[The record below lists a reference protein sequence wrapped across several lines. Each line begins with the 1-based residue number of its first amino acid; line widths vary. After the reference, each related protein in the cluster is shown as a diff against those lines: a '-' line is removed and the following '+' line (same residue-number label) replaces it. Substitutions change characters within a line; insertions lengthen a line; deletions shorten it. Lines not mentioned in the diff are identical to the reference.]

1 MKFNYQ
7 ARTREGEIQMGIV
20 EAASQEAA
28 LSILQKYGL
37 YVTYLKEVAKPPF
50 YAREVKLL
58 RGVSRKDIVIF
69 SRQLSIMFKSGVPLA
84 EALRVMVRQT
94 SNLDFREKILKIAE
108 KVEGGTALSQALQ
121 LHPRE
126 FSTFYVNMVKSG
138 EVGGKLSDSLNYL
151 ADHLEREYNLQSK
164 IQGAMVYPVFVLFL
178 FLIIAVV
185 MGIFVLPG
193 LVEIISST
201 GQELSWLTKAVLF
214 FSEVFSKDWWII
226 ILVLF
231 GLGFFF
237 FRYFKTP
244 QGKKAFDKY
253 ILMVPGIGTLFKK
266 IYLSRFAE
274 NLSTLIAAGLP
285 IAKALEVTSDVVG
298 SEVYRSIIL
307 KTMEEV
313 RKGEP
318 ISSVLERYPE
328 TVTPFFIQMTLVGE
342 KSGQLDNILLNVVN
356 FYSQDVDRTVESF
369 TRLLEP
375 ILIIILGIGV
385 GGFAVSILLP
395 LYQTLGTF

>member
-7 ARTREGEIQMGIV
+7 ARTKEGEVQAGIV

-37 YVTYLKEVAKPPF
+37 YVTHLKEIIPPPF
-50 YAREVKLL
+50 YAKEIRIF

-69 SRQLSIMFKSGVPLA
+69 SRQLAIMFKSGVPLA
-84 EALRVMVRQT
+84 EALRVMARQ
-94 SNLDFREKILKIAE
+94 SINPDLKEKVLRISE
-108 KVEGGTALSQALQ
+108 KVESGTALSQALQ
-121 LHPRE
+121 LYPKE
-126 FSTFYVNMVKSG
+126 FSTFYINMVKSG

-151 ADHLEREYNLQSK
+151 ADHLEREYNLQAK
-164 IQGAMVYPVFVLFL
+164 IQGAMVYPVFVLVL
-178 FLIIAVV
+178 FLIIAIV

-193 LVEIISST
+193 IVEMLQES
-201 GQELSWLTKAVLF
+201 GQELSWITKAVIA
-214 FSEVFSKDWWII
+214 FSDIFIKGWWII
-226 ILVLF
+226 ILVFL
-231 GLGFFF
+231 GLGTFIY
-237 FRYFKTP
+237 RYSKTAE
-244 QGKKAFDKY
+244 GKKVLDKY
-253 ILMVPGIGTLFKK
+253 SLRIPAIGTLFKK

-298 SEVYRSIIL
+298 NEVYRSVIL
-307 KTMEEV
+307 KTMDEV

-328 TVTPFFIQMTLVGE
+328 VISPFFIQMTLVGE

-375 ILIIILGIGV
+375 ILIIVLGIAV
-385 GGFAVSILLP
+385 GGFAVSVLLP
-395 LYQTLGTF
+395 LYQTLGTY